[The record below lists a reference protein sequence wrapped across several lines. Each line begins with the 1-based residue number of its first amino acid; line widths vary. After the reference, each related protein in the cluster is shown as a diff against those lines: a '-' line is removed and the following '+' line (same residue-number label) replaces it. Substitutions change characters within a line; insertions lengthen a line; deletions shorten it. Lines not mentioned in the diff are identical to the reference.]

1 MYKWYFGVNNTPER
15 KTEAIAQMALGI
27 GGGGLVLGSLFIL
40 AVRWLMGA

>member
-15 KTEAIAQMALGI
+15 KSEAIAQMVLGM
-27 GGGGLVLGSLFIL
+27 GGGSLVVTTLFIL